1 MGDHARIDVH
11 QHLLPRDYV
20 AWLNAHGITA
30 AGGRDLPDWSAES
43 AIALMDDRGIA
54 TGVVSVATPGVNL
67 GDDAEAAV
75 WARRV
80 NEFAAGLVSGR
91 PDRFGFFATLTLPD
105 VDGALEAADH
115 ALGTLGADGVIL
127 EANSHGTYLGDPA
140 LDPLMAELDRR
151 SAVVFVHP
159 AELPGPTVP
168 GIPAFAA
175 DFLLDTV
182 RAAAN
187 LVLHGVPRRFPNVR
201 FILAHAGGF
210 LPYAAHRIGMV
221 VAGLTGCTMA
231 EALDDL
237 SGFYFETALS
247 ASPAAL
253 PSLLAFAR
261 PGHVLFGSDWP
272 FATPDLV
279 ASFTGNLDAADSLD
293 PDRRQ
298 AVDHGSAMA
307 LFPRLKRT

>member
-1 MGDHARIDVH
+1 M
-11 QHLLPRDYV
+11 
-20 AWLNAHGITA
+20 
-30 AGGRDLPDWSAES
+30 
-43 AIALMDDRGIA
+43 
-54 TGVVSVATPGVNL
+54 NL
-67 GDDAEAAV
+67 GDDDEAAV

-80 NEFAAGLVSGR
+80 NELAAELVSGR

-105 VDGALEAADH
+105 VDGALAAAEH
-115 ALGTLGADGVIL
+115 ALDTLGADGVIL

-140 LDPLMAELDRR
+140 FDPLMAELDRR

-159 AELPGPTVP
+159 AELPGPAVP

-182 RAAAN
+182 RAATN
-187 LVLHGVPRRFPNVR
+187 LVLHGVPRRFPNLR

-210 LPYAAHRIGMV
+210 PPYASHRIAVV

-231 EALDDL
+231 EALEDL
-237 SGFYFETALS
+237 SDFYFETALS

-261 PGHVLFGSDWP
+261 PDHVLFGSDWP
-272 FATPDLV
+272 FVPPDPV
-279 ASFTGNLDAADSLD
+279 GYFTGNLDSSPALD
-293 PDRRQ
+293 PDQHLAIDR
-298 AVDHGSAMA
+298 GSAA
-307 LFPRLKRT
+307 PLFPRLDGA